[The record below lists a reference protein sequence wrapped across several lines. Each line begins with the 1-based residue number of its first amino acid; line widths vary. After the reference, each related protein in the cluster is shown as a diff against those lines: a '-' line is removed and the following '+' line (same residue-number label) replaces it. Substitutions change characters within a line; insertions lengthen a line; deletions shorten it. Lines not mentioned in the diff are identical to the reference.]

1 MERYFQ
7 TISAI
12 GELFI
17 EKILFEFD
25 KEPIVFVCRNY
36 KNGSVFMFMYRF
48 DRKLFMDG
56 NVCINRYIDR
66 PAS

>member
-25 KEPIVFVCRNY
+25 KEPIVIVYTRIGYGGFD
-36 KNGSVFMFMYRF
+36 NGT
-48 DRKLFMDG
+48 
-56 NVCINRYIDR
+56 
-66 PAS
+66 